1 MCFVADP
8 MKRATFSDIVEELEQ
23 ELYDAEKQEY
33 NKKFNNNGRT
43 RIILPGEDPNDPNR
57 VLIPGLHDANNNN
70 RMFPNNNNNRM
81 NMNRYPS
88 PYNPAQYD
96 PRCRNGQWMNQTIS
110 AGSCSL
116 CSRSRY
122 NPRI

>member
-1 MCFVADP
+1 M
-8 MKRATFSDIVEELEQ
+8 TFILYIISFGHQPLHYSYRDQQQQ
-23 ELYDAEKQEY
+23 EQEY

-70 RMFPNNNNNRM
+70 RMFPNNKNNNNRM

-122 NPRI
+122 